1 MATKADELK
10 TVLNFSDN
18 SECQSSLKRK
28 KNLMKIIIALRY
40 DTCCMFK

>member
-28 KNLMKIIIALRY
+28 KKSNENYHCIKI
-40 DTCCMFK
+40 